1 MLRQVQHHP
10 FKTNLQ
16 ATKHCKK
23 THTNTLGSQDPT
35 KHQYFVL
42 ASLICGS
49 KICHLQ
55 FQSFVSCKSH
65 LQGRQFVGCFPLPG
79 LMLML
84 EAARHISRGV
94 EWKLRSVRRWLQHPA
109 TGNEFSTNGACL
121 KQTGPHAPLVIVC
134 YSKSSYCM
142 INNKW
147 GVPNFAAHTHTHN
160 KWYI

>member
-10 FKTNLQ
+10 FKQTYKLQNIAKKHIQIPLDRKILQNTNIL
-16 ATKHCKK
+16 
-23 THTNTLGSQDPT
+23 S
-35 KHQYFVL
+35 L
-42 ASLICGS
+42 ASLTFGS

-55 FQSFVSCKSH
+55 FHSFVSCKSH

-147 GVPNFAAHTHTHN
+147 GVPNFAAHTHT
-160 KWYI
+160 